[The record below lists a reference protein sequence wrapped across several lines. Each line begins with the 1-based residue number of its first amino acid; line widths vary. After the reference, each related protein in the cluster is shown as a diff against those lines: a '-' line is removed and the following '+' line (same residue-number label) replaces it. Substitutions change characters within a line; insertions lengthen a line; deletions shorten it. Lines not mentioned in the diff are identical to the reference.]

1 MKFSML
7 NHLALVMSLILSGQ
21 TYALE
26 MLEDDSLSDV
36 TGEGVAF
43 LPESFAMVF
52 RGANAAT
59 LDPGTG
65 KYIDPAASL
74 LTDRSKDTGYIRYIP
89 VGPLTATATAAGAG
103 KGDLFLYGLAV
114 SRGDSD
120 FNSRLNATDPLIT
133 AWGTSDNPWL
143 FKVQTQPSVPDFT
156 SAAPTDTSTGSVT
169 YLSLEAPLYHKT
181 LPATRA
187 TGQDAYDLKLA
198 MWADA
203 FVRRS
208 DVAENMSATG
218 TQFDVGGAG
227 RANRLRLQ
235 AVWDGFSIN
244 GSEVRLFQT
253 LAGATN
259 TGGLSTFYNNTLGL
273 TGLLR
278 FNSGATDT
286 LRATF
291 VQGTAN
297 RSQTTNMRYTTTN
310 ILRPGGA
317 PAVDT
322 LYRLQSVDTIDTVTS
337 SSWTLPTLSS
347 ALRFSTQETGT
358 VQGLLETSA
367 INGTSAPTFNATEG
381 LYFYNPNI
389 NLVLGQLY
397 QPLVVGVAPDGRNL
411 MLEVARIPNK
421 ELIYKKIYTNYDD
434 SDSVTNGGYFGS
446 TCNVHR
452 CGPDRGLSGVNYQGN
467 TATHSSISL
476 GSTEWSGTASTTSFN
491 LLTAH
496 KGEGAVGVSFGTMAS
511 ASTPASTNYYYQLQ
525 QQSRARQSNTR
536 WRYNGTTNGT
546 NNCVEASGACY
557 QFDLVAWVNTA
568 SFDQA
573 ALAPLYNPTVNHV
586 AQNVTGQANPVVPAW
601 NALPGASYAGT
612 TWTSTI
618 APVAAPVASA
628 IPIAS
633 NNLGSAVIDG
643 LLIQHL
649 KITTKGL

>member
-1 MKFSML
+1 ML

-26 MLEDDSLSDV
+26 MLEDESLSDV

-43 LPESFAMVF
+43 LPENFAMVF

-59 LDPGTG
+59 LDVITG
-65 KYIDPAASL
+65 QYKETT
-74 LTDRSKDTGYIRYIP
+74 LTLADRTKDTGYIRYIP

-103 KGDLFLYGLAV
+103 KGDLFLYGLAI
-114 SRGDSD
+114 SRGDAD
-120 FNSRLNATDPLIT
+120 FNNRFNSAALNAGKIE
-133 AWGTSDNPWL
+133 AWGTSGNPWL
-143 FKVQTQPSVPDFT
+143 FKVQTQASVPDFT

-187 TGQDAYDLKLA
+187 TGLDAYNLKLA

-208 DVAENMSATG
+208 DVAENMTATG
-218 TQFDVGGAG
+218 TQFDVNGGG

-244 GSEVRLFQT
+244 GSEIRLFQT

-278 FNSGATDT
+278 FNSGATNT
-286 LRATF
+286 LRAIHTY
-291 VQGTAN
+291 TAGS
-297 RSQTTNMRYTTTN
+297 RTVEAYTVTWNGLKYTLAPAPN
-310 ILRPGGA
+310 YTDTSGVSGGA
-317 PAVDT
+317 VSPNCANIAAHNAAGSSCRIRYQT
-322 LYRLQSVDTIDTVTS
+322 RATIDSAS
-337 SSWTLPTLSS
+337 STTWTPPTLSS
-347 ALRFSTQETGT
+347 ALRFNTQETGA

-381 LYFYNPNI
+381 MYIYNPNI
-389 NLVLGQLY
+389 NLVVGQMY

-421 ELIYKKIYTNYDD
+421 ELIYKKIYTNYDN
-434 SDSVTNGGYFGS
+434 SNSGTNGGYLGS

-452 CGPDRGLSGVNYQGN
+452 CGADRSLYGVDYQGN
-467 TATHSSISL
+467 SATHSSISI
-476 GSTEWSGTASTTSFN
+476 GSTVWSGTGTPTSFN
-491 LLTAH
+491 LLTAYS
-496 KGEGAVGVSFGTMAS
+496 GIEAFGVSFGALTAGS
-511 ASTPASTNYYYQLQ
+511 ASTAAQSYRDVQSST
-525 QQSRARQSNTR
+525 RATATGVFGAYANLGVGSSALFNAAAFSPNT
-536 WRYNGTTNGT
+536 WT
-546 NNCVEASGACY
+546 
-557 QFDLVAWVNTA
+557 Q
-568 SFDQA
+568 QA
-573 ALAPLYNPTVNHV
+573 ALAAPAFVQAKDSVPL
-586 AQNVTGQANPVVPAW
+586 
-601 NALPGASYAGT
+601 
-612 TWTSTI
+612 
-618 APVAAPVASA
+618 
-628 IPIAS
+628 

-643 LLIQHL
+643 MLIQHL